1 MKKTL
6 LIFAILL
13 IFAQNSYAQQNLDQL
28 IKQELPTLVTT
39 YKNLHANPELSH
51 KEEKTSSFIASELKK
66 LGYEVTERIGKYD
79 QAGLTGYG
87 IVALLKNGD
96 GPKVLIRTDMD
107 GLPIDE
113 KTGLPYASKVKMKND
128 VGEEVA
134 VMHGCGHDIHMTTF
148 LGTAKML
155 ATLKNQWKG
164 TLILIGQPAEER
176 GTGAKAMLKDEL
188 YTKFPKPDYVLALHD
203 SANLVAGKVGY
214 CEGYALA
221 NVNSVNITV
230 RGVGGH
236 GAYPQTTKDPIVI
249 ASQIVLAL
257 QTIVSRENSPLDPA
271 VVTVGSISGGTKH
284 NIIPDEVKL
293 QLTVRTYKE
302 EVRLKVLSA
311 IERISQG
318 IGIAAGLPKDR
329 LPIVEVVET
338 EFTPA
343 TYNNPALTKRIVGVF
358 EQTLGKENVVAT
370 DPVMGGEDFG
380 RFSLNQEIPGF
391 IFWLGAVDPVQI
403 EKSQKQ
409 ATSLPSLH
417 SSQFAPLAE
426 PTIFTGVKAMTSA
439 ALELLK

>member
-6 LIFAILL
+6 LILAIL
-13 IFAQNSYAQQNLDQL
+13 FVFSQNSYAQQNLDQL

-39 YKNLHANPELSH
+39 YKNLHASPELSH

-66 LGYEVTERIGKYD
+66 LGYEVTERVGKYD
-79 QAGLTGYG
+79 QAGLTSYG

-113 KTGLPYASKVKMKND
+113 KTGLPYASKVKTKND
-128 VGEEVA
+128 AGEEVS

-148 LGTAKML
+148 LGTGKML

-164 TLILIGQPAEER
+164 TVILIGQPAEER

-203 SANLVAGKVGY
+203 NANLAAGKVGY

-302 EVRLKVLSA
+302 EVRQKVLSA

-343 TYNNPALTKRIVGVF
+343 TYNNPVLTKRIVGVF

-380 RFSLNQEIPGF
+380 RFSQNQEIPGF
-391 IFWLGAVDPVQI
+391 IFWLGAVDPVLV

-417 SSQFAPLAE
+417 SSQFAPLPE
-426 PTIFTGVKAMTSA
+426 PTIFTGVKAMTLA